1 MERKLFGVLS
11 GAQVTILGALAI
23 VIPSAV
29 YAVSFTSVALVNP
42 KTGAFGYVDPSGSLH
57 TSDEFAYYRN
67 DPQNYV
73 QVQLN
78 TGPGCATSGYTL
90 PAGKALIITSI
101 KGNYNN
107 ADGTDIFVG
116 FSLWDSGGCTGNI
129 ILTASEPVAAV
140 QGAIASKN
148 YEYGNGV
155 PVPAGS
161 TLTAF
166 DGNDE
171 GFTWVQGFLV
181 PANLVSA
188 GSIIYEANG
197 TNIGKAKFGVHP

>member
-1 MERKLFGVLS
+1 MARKLFGVLS
-11 GAQVTILGALAI
+11 GAQVTVLGALAI

-29 YAVSFTSVALVNP
+29 YAVSFTSVAIVNP
-42 KTGAFGYVDPSGSLH
+42 STGTVGYVDSSGSLH
-57 TSDEFAYYRN
+57 TSDEYAYYRN
-67 DPQNYV
+67 NPLNYV
-73 QVQLN
+73 QIQLN
-78 TGPGCATSGYTL
+78 TGPGCATKGYTI

-107 ADGTDIFVG
+107 ADGTDIFAG

-129 ILTASEPVAAV
+129 ILTASEPIAAV

-166 DGNDE
+166 DGNDG

-188 GSIIYEANG
+188 SSIIYEASAPNS
-197 TNIGKAKFGVHP
+197 AKPRLGVAP